1 MVCTPCLEIK
11 RIQLIVSPI
20 RYFFTYRHSQARILE
35 SEVNQNTSPATV
47 PAVTAPTEGTR
58 LRRRSSV
65 EAPNMSLLLELNHA
79 TASNQT
85 GEEKVKAPRLQRQ
98 SSIEDVE
105 MNSCKLE
112 PRIEGRIVIMTQE
125 IMSRLQNERQ
135 KWEMS
140 IATHT
145 IKEEN

>member
-1 MVCTPCLEIK
+1 
-11 RIQLIVSPI
+11 
-20 RYFFTYRHSQARILE
+20 
-35 SEVNQNTSPATV
+35 
-47 PAVTAPTEGTR
+47 
-58 LRRRSSV
+58 
-65 EAPNMSLLLELNHA
+65 MSLLLELNHA